1 MTLLNDEKMLARLD
15 TGGGAL
21 VLTTHRVLHGWDS
34 EFTSIMLEDVGS
46 VVVARLTYRWLLFV
60 TGSCIAMAAYLVYV
74 SLEGGVVPVDESRRI
89 ASALLFLSALL
100 VLTFGVK
107 RYSEVRISSA
117 GDRIQFRIRST
128 IRREMGKFVR
138 DLENAKNR
146 RFFQS
151 DRAREIESIGDI
163 LPPRF
168 IPAPKQRRTG

>member
-1 MTLLNDEKMLARLD
+1 MTLLHDEQILSRLD
-15 TGGGAL
+15 TGDGAL
-21 VLTTHRVLHGWDS
+21 VLTSHRVLHGWDS
-34 EFTSIMLEDVGS
+34 EFTSIMLEDVAS
-46 VVVARLTYRWLLFV
+46 VVVARLTYRWLLFL
-60 TGSCIAMAAYLVYV
+60 TGICIAMAAYLVYV
-74 SLEGGVVPVDESRRI
+74 SLEGGIVPVDQSRRI

-107 RYSEVRISSA
+107 RFSQVRISST

-128 IRREMGKFVR
+128 IRREVGRFVR

-151 DRAREIESIGDI
+151 DRGREIQTSGGI

-168 IPAPKQRRTG
+168 IPSPKQRRTG